1 MSAPMDSALNRYIEH
16 MGPICYHHRD
26 ECPDDC
32 AGQLAWEAVRELAAL
47 RKRVEDLE
55 KALKEI
61 AKGAATSM
69 EPPTSSEA
77 ACGNLDDA
85 YSDGFARAIWYVGN
99 EARKALGGDE

>member
-47 RKRVEDLE
+47 RKRVEDLDLILRGIVNGRLYRLSRWPE
-55 KALKEI
+55 
-61 AKGAATSM
+61 
-69 EPPTSSEA
+69 EA
-77 ACGNLDDA
+77 ARIA
-85 YSDGFARAIWYVGN
+85 WSKARFPDLHPPYVLTN